1 MGISAVIMILAQG
14 APAGYFSDSS
24 AVRESRVL
32 LGFGLRQ
39 EGAGLTYQRELP
51 AGLGLETGAGVG
63 IADGLRSL
71 LGAGKTW
78 KREARLRPRVHAG
91 LQVASGASLTN
102 IHMTGGGGDT
112 STFSYRT
119 KPSLS
124 TYLAAGL
131 QWRLFWRLGIEAEIG
146 YARTL
151 IGGGYSLESTGD
163 EAPIRDLIEATSGS
177 GLTFGNRLFLEF

>member
-1 MGISAVIMILAQG
+1 MGFGTLLMILAQG
-14 APAGYFSDSS
+14 ASAGYFNDSS
-24 AVRESRVL
+24 AVRESRIL

-39 EGAGLTYQRELP
+39 EGVGLTYQRELP
-51 AGLGLETGAGVG
+51 VGFGLETGAGIG
-63 IADGLRSL
+63 ITDGLRLL
-71 LGAGKTW
+71 LGVSRTW
-78 KREARLRPRVHAG
+78 RQEVRLRPRVHAG
-91 LQVASGASLTN
+91 LQLASGGSLTN
-102 IHMTGGGGDT
+102 IHMTGDGTDT

-124 TYLAAGL
+124 AYFAAGL

-151 IGGGYSLESTGD
+151 AGGGYSLESTGD
-163 EAPIRDLIEATSGS
+163 KTSVQDLIESTSGS